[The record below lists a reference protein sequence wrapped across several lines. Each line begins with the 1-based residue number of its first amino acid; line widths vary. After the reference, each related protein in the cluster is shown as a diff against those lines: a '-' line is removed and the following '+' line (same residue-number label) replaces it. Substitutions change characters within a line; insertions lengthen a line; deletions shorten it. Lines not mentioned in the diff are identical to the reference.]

1 MALVVNAVWTVK
13 PGSLDVVLEALSEL
27 AKASRAEPGCL
38 YYMPYRDIATPQ
50 VVRIFEVYAD
60 EDAFRAHSQSPHFRT
75 IALARAVP
83 ELEKRERAIFETID
97 V

>member
-13 PGSLDVVLEALSEL
+13 PGSLDVVLETLSEL
-27 AKASRAEPGCL
+27 AKASRLEPGCL
-38 YYMPYRDIATPQ
+38 Y
-50 VVRIFEVYAD
+50 YAD
-60 EDAFRAHSQSPHFRT
+60 EDAFRTHSQSPHFRT